1 MIIIGLLIIN
11 IAILLFIVFML
22 NIQGQQIRDLLDGKK

>member
-11 IAILLFIVFML
+11 IVILLFIVFML
-22 NIQGQQIRDLLDGKK
+22 NVQGQQIRDLLDGKK

>member
-1 MIIIGLLIIN
+1 MIIIGLLIVN